1 MNTKES
7 VLNIIHICRKL
18 LDGLIIFLFSS
29 MFFVVILNVI
39 MRFVFNSPIA
49 ISGELS
55 RYLFVSITYLGAIL
69 AFRDNS
75 HIGLDLIIENFSE
88 RAKKILHVID
98 RMCITVFLIVFSYV
112 GFKMAVISIDTK
124 SSAMFISMAIPYS
137 VLPLSGISMLLEL
150 FIQASHIEKP
160 QAGIQ

>member
-1 MNTKES
+1 
-7 VLNIIHICRKL
+7 
-18 LDGLIIFLFSS
+18 
-29 MFFVVILNVI
+29 MFFVVTLNVI
-39 MRFVFNSPIA
+39 MRFVFNAPIA

-69 AFRDNS
+69 AFRENS
-75 HIGLDLIIENFSE
+75 HIGLDIIIENFSE
-88 RAKKILHVID
+88 GMKKILHIID
-98 RMCITVFLIVFSYV
+98 RIFVAVFLFVFSYV

-150 FIQASHIEKP
+150 LIQASHIENP

>member
-1 MNTKES
+1 MNLREYILK
-7 VLNIIHICRKL
+7 IIHISRTL
-18 LDGLIIFLFSS
+18 LDGLIIFIFSS
-29 MFFVVILNVI
+29 MFFIVTLNVI
-39 MRFVFNSPIA
+39 MRFVFNRPIA

-69 AFRDNS
+69 AFRDSS
-75 HIGLDLIIENFSE
+75 HIGLDIIIENFSE
-88 RAKKILHVID
+88 GAKRIIHIID
-98 RMCITVFLIVFSYV
+98 RTCVAIFLVIFSYV

-137 VLPLSGISMLLEL
+137 VLPISGISMLLEL
-150 FIQASHIEKP
+150 FIQSSRIEKL